1 MDGMKKLS
9 AKEKRIRRETK
20 KLITEIESHIGPID
34 IQAKRVAYQI
44 CKEANE
50 PKTRPLER

>member
-20 KLITEIESHIGPID
+20 ELITEIESYIGPID
-34 IQAKRVAYQI
+34 IQAKQVAYQI

-50 PKTRPLER
+50 PRPKPLER